1 MSIVAHGILL
11 GLIVPFLLGPVF
23 FALID
28 TSLSRGIRAALFLE
42 FGIVLSDVLAVY
54 IAYIFSSRIEH
65 WLSANLWVQW
75 VGGLALMAYG
85 AYLYMKKQSTQRA
98 SNSLSVQRSSALA
111 LKGFVL
117 NAANPGVLVF
127 WLSVV
132 VIVGETFSYQPS
144 DMKLHFA
151 MTFATFLAVDLG
163 KIILAVRLRRVLSNS
178 NIRRITRVSGV
189 LLFIWGAI
197 IALLSVFK

>member
-1 MSIVAHGILL
+1 MSIIAHGILL

-42 FGIVLSDVLAVY
+42 LGIIVSDILAVY
-54 IAYIFSSRIEH
+54 IAYLFSSSIEP
-65 WLSANLWVQW
+65 WLRANMWIQW
-75 VGGLALMAYG
+75 VGGIALMGYG
-85 AYLYMKKQSTQRA
+85 AYLYFKKRLVQHS
-98 SNSLSVQRSSALA
+98 SDSLSAQTSSALA
-111 LKGFVL
+111 FKGFIL

-132 VIVGETFSYQPS
+132 VIVGETFSYQRT
-144 DMKLHFA
+144 DMMLHFGVVFL
-151 MTFATFLAVDLG
+151 TFVAVDLG
-163 KIILAVRLRRVLSNS
+163 KIFLAVRLRRVLSNS
-178 NIRRITRVSGV
+178 NIQRVTRVSGV

-197 IALLSVFK
+197 IALLSIVK